1 MVVGFDTMCVKIT
14 VISSTFIPLNR
25 ESEHTVNLAAGR
37 LNILS
42 YLAICNIARIT
53 PTEVVIPLKH
63 RLTVFINRSD
73 ERNQI

>member
-1 MVVGFDTMCVKIT
+1 MIVGFDTMCVKVT

-37 LNILS
+37 LDILS
-42 YLAICNIARIT
+42 YLAICNVARIT
-53 PTEVVIPLKH
+53 PTEIVIPLKH
-63 RLTVFINRSD
+63 RLTVFIHRGY